1 MKQRTAFQSSKAITA
16 YQRGQ
21 ALTTYQRGQA
31 LVDYVVAGAIVTALV
46 TIPLGGDRS
55 ALQFMLDSIQ
65 EGWVRFLAALSL
77 PM

>member
-1 MKQRTAFQSSKAITA
+1 MKQRTAFQRGQALTVV
-16 YQRGQ
+16 QRGQ
-21 ALTTYQRGQA
+21 ALTLYQRGQA

-65 EGWVRFLAALSL
+65 EGWARFLAALSL